1 MIIKTIEKDPGKKIL
16 AILKK
21 SLTFVCLKK
30 ICLMTKAD
38 LVKNIA
44 DKTGLEKKEV
54 QKVIEL
60 FMDEIIHALSKGE
73 AVYLRGFG
81 TFNNKFRAQKI
92 ARNIKKNTSLVVP
105 AHYIPSFK
113 PSKSFVDKIKNN
125 IKP

>member
-1 MIIKTIEKDPGKKIL
+1 M
-16 AILKK
+16 
-21 SLTFVCLKK
+21 CLKK